1 MFTSFV
7 QTVDRV
13 ILSFLEDSKTKF
25 MRQDHTLIGGDIKK
39 EQYSMRGQLDA
50 IELVLNDAV

>member
-1 MFTSFV
+1 V